1 MGGIFYYRKKKD
13 SEMNILSG
21 SIWKRLRTALI
32 AASILTAMPV
42 FAEEFLEAAQAFK
55 VSASQ
60 NKGAIDIHWNIAPGY
75 YMYADRISVSVPG
88 AGTEVGPLEKPKG
101 IEKFDSN
108 FGKIMLL
115 YKQSASLRLP
125 IKHSA
130 GSDIT
135 LQIESQGCAESG
147 LCYPPQEHTLKVAL
161 ASQIVNTPSVANSNT
176 TSNTANNN
184 VGDTSTEEQTMS
196 AALASGSL
204 WRVAVLFFGLGLL
217 LSFTPCVLPMIPIL
231 SSIIVGSSVGLGAE
245 STQKTRGRG
254 FALSLAYCAG
264 MVLVYTSLGIA
275 AGLLGEG
282 LAAALQKPWVIAVFA
297 TALFCFGLSM
307 FDVFTFQMP
316 SNIQTKLST
325 ISNQIPGGK
334 FTGVFV
340 MGGLSAL
347 IVGPC
352 VAAPL
357 AGALVYISKTGNVLT
372 GGVALFFLSVGMS
385 QPLLLTGLSAGKLL
399 PKAGAWMES
408 IKRIFGLLLFA
419 TALWLAN
426 PILPAAV
433 FMLAVAL
440 LLLMCAT
447 WLQAFSPLA
456 SSPSLAR
463 TTGKAL
469 GLMLAGIAALQ
480 LIGVG
485 SGGTDV
491 TQPIKHLVS
500 NGANRAAGTQQA
512 ALNFKSISTQAELTQ
527 LLQTSAKPVVL
538 DVYADWCTSCKEME
552 HSTFTDERVV
562 KMFSGATLVRID
574 VTKNNADDKALMK
587 RYGLFG
593 PPALLVL
600 KPDGSEFDASRVI
613 GFKAADPLM
622 AQLSPII
629 KTSK

>member
-1 MGGIFYYRKKKD
+1 MSGIFSSREKKD
-13 SEMNILSG
+13 NEMSTNSG
-21 SIWKRLRTALI
+21 SIWKKLKAALLAI
-32 AASILTAMPV
+32 FVLTAAPAV
-42 FAEEFLEAAQAFK
+42 AEEFLDPEKAFK

-60 NKGAIDIHWNIAPGY
+60 NKGLVDIQWTIAPGY
-75 YMYADRISVSVPG
+75 YLYADRMSVNVVEQ
-88 AGTEVGPLEKPKG
+88 GTEVGQLSKPKG
-101 IEKFDSN
+101 IEKFDAN
-108 FGKIMLL
+108 FGKTMVL
-115 YKQSASLRLP
+115 YKQTAALTLP
-125 IKHSA
+125 IQKAA
-130 GSDIT
+130 GSEIT
-135 LQIESQGCAESG
+135 LQINSQGCAESG
-147 LCYPPQEHTLKVAL
+147 LCYPPQEHILKVAL
-161 ASQIVNTPSVANSNT
+161 STPISTTPIANLPSVASRNT
-176 TSNTANNN
+176 GESGNATDGQS
-184 VGDTSTEEQTMS
+184 MS

-204 WRVAVLFFGLGLL
+204 WRVAILFFGLGLL

-231 SSIIVGSSVGLGAE
+231 SSIIVGSASSAGAE
-245 STQKTRGRG
+245 SSQKTKARG
-254 FALSLAYCAG
+254 FALSVAYCAG

-282 LAAALQKPWVIAVFA
+282 LAATLQKPWVIALFA
-297 TALFCFGLSM
+297 TALFGFGLSM

-316 SNIQTKLST
+316 SSVQTKLST
-325 ISNQIPGGK
+325 LSNQIPGGK
-334 FTGVFV
+334 FTGVFF

-385 QPLLLTGLSAGKLL
+385 QPLLLTGISAGKLL

-408 IKRIFGLLLFA
+408 VKRIFGLMLFA

-426 PILPAAV
+426 PILPPSV
-433 FMLAVAL
+433 FMLAIAL

-447 WLQAFSPLA
+447 WLHAFSPLA
-456 SSPSLAR
+456 PSPSLAR

-469 GLMLAGIAALQ
+469 GLILAGIAALQ
-480 LIGVG
+480 LIGVS

-491 TQPIKHLVS
+491 TQPIKHLVAS
-500 NGANRAAGTQQA
+500 SVNRSASSQQA
-512 ALNFKSISTQAELTQ
+512 ALNFKSISTQAELAQ
-527 LLQTSAKPVVL
+527 LVKTSSKPVVL

-552 HSTFTDERVV
+552 HSTFTDERVM
-562 KMFSGATLVRID
+562 KMFSEATLVRID

-587 RYGLFG
+587 KYELFG

-600 KPDGSEFDASRVI
+600 KPDGSEFDGSRVI
-613 GFKAADPLM
+613 GFKAAEPLI
-622 AQLSPII
+622 AQLASII

>member
-1 MGGIFYYRKKKD
+1 M
-13 SEMNILSG
+13 SLLSG
-21 SIWKRLRTALI
+21 SIWKMLK
-32 AASILTAMPV
+32 AAVLTVSLLAATPV
-42 FAEEFLEAAQAFK
+42 FAEEFLDPAQAFK

-60 NKGAIDIHWNIAPGY
+60 NNGAIDIQWNIAPGY
-75 YMYADRISVSVPG
+75 YMYADRMSVSVTG
-88 AGTEVGPLEKPKG
+88 AGTEVGQLEKPKG
-101 IEKFDSN
+101 IEKFDTN

-115 YKQSASLRLP
+115 YKQTASLRLP
-125 IKHSA
+125 IKQSA
-130 GSDIT
+130 GSDVT
-135 LQIESQGCAESG
+135 LQINSQGCAESG

-161 ASQIVNTPSVANSNT
+161 DSPIANML
-176 TSNTANNN
+176 
-184 VGDTSTEEQTMS
+184 GDSTEGQTMS

-204 WRVAVLFFGLGLL
+204 WRVAILFFGLGLL

-231 SSIIVGSSVGLGAE
+231 SSIIVGSSAGLSAE
-245 STQKTRGRG
+245 SAQKTRGRG
-254 FALSLAYCAG
+254 FALSVAYCAG

-282 LAAALQKPWVIAVFA
+282 LAAALQKPWVIALFA
-297 TALFCFGLSM
+297 TALFGFGLSM

-372 GGVALFFLSVGMS
+372 GGIALFFLSVGMS

-456 SSPSLAR
+456 PSPSLAR

-469 GLMLAGIAALQ
+469 GLILAGIAALQ
-480 LIGVG
+480 LVGVG

-500 NGANRAAGTQQA
+500 NGANRASVNQQA
-512 ALNFKSISTQAELTQ
+512 ALNFKTINTQAELTQ
-527 LLQTSAKPVVL
+527 LLKTSTKPVVL

-562 KMFSGATLVRID
+562 KMFSEATLVRID
-574 VTKNNADDKALMK
+574 VTKNSADDKVLMK
-587 RYGLFG
+587 KYGLFG

-613 GFKAADPLM
+613 GFKAADPFI
-622 AQLSPII
+622 AQLLPIFR
-629 KTSK
+629 TSK

>member
-1 MGGIFYYRKKKD
+1 M
-13 SEMNILSG
+13 SLLSG
-21 SIWKRLRTALI
+21 SIWKMLK
-32 AASILTAMPV
+32 AAVLTASVLAATPV
-42 FAEEFLEAAQAFK
+42 FAEEFLDPAQAFK

-60 NKGAIDIHWNIAPGY
+60 NKDAIDIQWNIAPGY
-75 YMYADRISVSVPG
+75 YMYADRISVSVNG
-88 AGTEVGPLEKPKG
+88 AGTEVGQLEKPQG
-101 IEKFDSN
+101 IEKFDTN

-115 YKQSASLRLP
+115 YKQTASLRLP
-125 IKHSA
+125 IKQSA
-130 GSDIT
+130 GSDVT
-135 LQIESQGCAESG
+135 LQINSQGCAESG

-161 ASQIVNTPSVANSNT
+161 NSPIANTPSVANNNNAS
-176 TSNTANNN
+176 NN
-184 VGDTSTEEQTMS
+184 VGDSSAEGQTMS

-231 SSIIVGSSVGLGAE
+231 SSIIVGSSAGLGAE
-245 STQKTRGRG
+245 SAQKTRGRG
-254 FALSLAYCAG
+254 FALSVAYCAG
-264 MVLVYTSLGIA
+264 MVLVYTCLGIA

-282 LAAALQKPWVIAVFA
+282 LAAALQKPWVIALFA
-297 TALFCFGLSM
+297 TALFGFGLSM

-456 SSPSLAR
+456 PSPSLAR

-469 GLMLAGIAALQ
+469 GLILAGIAALQ

-500 NGANRAAGTQQA
+500 NGANRASVNQQA
-512 ALNFKSISTQAELTQ
+512 ALNFQSISTQAELSQ
-527 LLQTSAKPVVL
+527 LLKTSTKPVVL

-562 KMFSGATLVRID
+562 KMFSEATLVRID

-587 RYGLFG
+587 KYGLFG

-629 KTSK
+629 NTSK